1 MLLYSETF
9 GVKTSVSQP
18 TLVFLHGLLGNGRDW
33 RYVISQLAATQQCI
47 TIDLPGHGLSA
58 FVNAEM
64 TTEAIDGGFE
74 AIHQALIATL
84 KQRGV
89 GDYVLIG
96 YSMGARLAMYHAC
109 ALANHSI
116 SSVNSPRLMKVL
128 LEGGH
133 FGLPVTERESRYQHD
148 QRWAARFAQQPLV
161 EVLQDW
167 YQQPVF
173 SSLTV
178 AQQQA
183 LVVKRS
189 DNLGSGIAQMMLATS
204 LAKQPQLLPQLQQL
218 SLPIHYLCGE
228 RDIKFCQL
236 ASACG
241 LNVTVIDNA
250 GHNIHIEQPI
260 AFTTALLA
268 FLDK

>member
-9 GVKTSVSQP
+9 GVKAQASQP

-33 RYVISQLAATQQCI
+33 RYVISQLAPTYQCI

-58 FVNAEM
+58 FVNADM

-74 AIHQALIATL
+74 AIHQALTATL
-84 KQRGV
+84 AQRGV
-89 GDYVLIG
+89 EDYVLIG

-109 ALANHSI
+109 ALASHST
-116 SSVNSPRLMKVL
+116 SSTDSPRLIKVL

-133 FGLPVTERESRYQHD
+133 FGLAVTERKPRYVHD

-161 EVLQDW
+161 DVLHDW

-173 SSLTV
+173 ASLTLE
-178 AQQQA
+178 QRQA
-183 LVVKRS
+183 LVAKRS

-218 SLPIHYLCGE
+218 AVPIHYLCGE
-228 RDIKFCQL
+228 HDTKFCQL
-236 ASACG
+236 ASTSG
-241 LNVTVIDNA
+241 LKVTVIENA
-250 GHNIHIEQPI
+250 GHNIHIEQPT
-260 AFTTALLA
+260 AFTTALLD
-268 FLDK
+268 FIDK

>member
-9 GVKTSVSQP
+9 GVKANPSQP
-18 TLVFLHGLLGNGRDW
+18 TLVFLHGLLGDGRDW
-33 RYVISQLAATQQCI
+33 RYVISQLAAIQQCI

-64 TTEAIDGGFE
+64 TAEAFDGGFDT
-74 AIHQALIATL
+74 IHQALIATL

-89 GDYVLIG
+89 DDYVLIG

-109 ALANHSI
+109 ALATHST
-116 SSVNSPRLMKVL
+116 SSADSPRLIKLL

-133 FGLPVTERESRYQHD
+133 FGLPVAERELRYQYD
-148 QRWAARFAQQPLV
+148 QRWAARFAQHPLV
-161 EVLQDW
+161 DVLQDW

-173 SSLTV
+173 SSLT
-178 AQQQA
+178 AEQRQA

-218 SLPIHYLCGE
+218 CLPIHYLCGE
-228 RDIKFCQL
+228 RDTKFCQL

-250 GHNIHIEQPI
+250 GHNIHIEQPV
-260 AFTTALLA
+260 AFTTALLTFIDA
-268 FLDK
+268 

>member
-9 GVKTSVSQP
+9 GVKANATQP
-18 TLVFLHGLLGNGRDW
+18 TLVFLHGLLGSGHDW
-33 RYVISQLAATQQCI
+33 RYVISSLATTHQCI

-58 FVNAEM
+58 FVDAEM
-64 TTEAIDGGFE
+64 AIDGLNSGFE
-74 AIHQALIATL
+74 TVHQALMETL
-84 KQRGV
+84 QHRGV
-89 GDYVLIG
+89 NDYVIIG

-109 ALANHSI
+109 ALAIDSTPVP
-116 SSVNSPRLMKVL
+116 SSPQLINMV

-133 FGLPVTERESRYQHD
+133 FGLPLAERTLRYQHD
-148 QRWAARFAQQPLV
+148 QHWAVRFAQQPLI

-173 SSLTV
+173 ASLTCE
-178 AQQQA
+178 QRQA

-189 DNLGSGIAQMMLATS
+189 DNLGSGVAKMMLATS

-228 RDIKFCQL
+228 HDTKFRDL

-241 LNVTVIDNA
+241 LKVSVINDA
-250 GHNIHIEQPI
+250 GHNIHIEQPV

-268 FLDK
+268 LLR

>member
-9 GVKTSVSQP
+9 GTKADINQP

-58 FVNAEM
+58 FVDAEM
-64 TTEAIDGGFE
+64 TTEAPDGGFE
-74 AIHQALIATL
+74 MIHQALTATL
-84 KQRGV
+84 AHRGV
-89 GDYVLIG
+89 NDYVLIG

-109 ALANHSI
+109 ALAAN
-116 SSVNSPRLMKVL
+116 SSVSSNGPRLINVL

-133 FGLPVTERESRYQHD
+133 FGLPDAEREPRYQHD

-161 EVLQDW
+161 DVLQDW

-173 SSLTV
+173 ASLTV
-178 AQQQA
+178 DQRQD
-183 LVVKRS
+183 LVAKRS
-189 DNLGSGIAQMMLATS
+189 DNLGSGIAKMMLATS

-228 RDIKFCQL
+228 HDTKFRDL
-236 ASACG
+236 ALACG
-241 LNVTVIDNA
+241 LAVTVIDNA

-268 FLDK
+268 FLD

>member
-9 GVKTSVSQP
+9 GVKANASQP

-58 FVNAEM
+58 FVDAEITTNAF
-64 TTEAIDGGFE
+64 DGGFA
-74 AIHQALIATL
+74 AIHQALMATL

-89 GDYVLIG
+89 NDYVLIG

-109 ALANHSI
+109 TLATHSTATTD
-116 SSVNSPRLMKVL
+116 SPRLINVL

-133 FGLPVTERESRYQHD
+133 FGLPVAERESRYQHD

-161 EVLQDW
+161 DVLQDW

-173 SSLTV
+173 ASLTV
-178 AQQQA
+178 DQRQA
-183 LVVKRS
+183 LVAKRS
-189 DNLGSGIAQMMLATS
+189 DNLGSGIAKMMLATS

-218 SLPIHYLCGE
+218 SIPIHYLCGE
-228 RDIKFCQL
+228 HDSKFCQL

-241 LNVTVIDNA
+241 LNITVIDNA
-250 GHNIHIEQPI
+250 GHNIHIEQPA
-260 AFTTALLA
+260 AFTTALLS
-268 FLDK
+268 FIDS